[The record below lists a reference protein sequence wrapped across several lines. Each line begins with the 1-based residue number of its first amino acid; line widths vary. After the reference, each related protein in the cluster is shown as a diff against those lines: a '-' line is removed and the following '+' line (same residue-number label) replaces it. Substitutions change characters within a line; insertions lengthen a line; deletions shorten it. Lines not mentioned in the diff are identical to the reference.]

1 MIMNSFGRY
10 LPKTI
15 HDHETAPREG
25 VRRPHQSGARE
36 TDVTRWAGG
45 VPAHT
50 ESCGALPSSAGSL
63 AGLIGIDA
71 VLAQPRLE
79 VGHPGPQPPELIRLP
94 SALAR
99 RASAGLGHR
108 ARAGLGHRA
117 RVGFGHRAR
126 AALRA
131 GCGFLLDARLLLDEL
146 LLRIAPRH
154 RLLEV
159 LDVDG

>member
-50 ESCGALPSSAGSL
+50 ESCGALPSSGGSL

-99 RASAGLGHR
+99 RARAGLGHR
-108 ARAGLGHRA
+108 ARAGL
-117 RVGFGHRAR
+117 GHRAR

-146 LLRIAPRH
+146 LLRIAQRH
-154 RLLEV
+154 RLLE
-159 LDVDG
+159 